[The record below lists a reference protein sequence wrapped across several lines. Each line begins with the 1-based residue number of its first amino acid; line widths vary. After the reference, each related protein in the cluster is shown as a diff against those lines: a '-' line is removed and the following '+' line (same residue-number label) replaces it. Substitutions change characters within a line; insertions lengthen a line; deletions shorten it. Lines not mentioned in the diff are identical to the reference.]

1 MTTGAERLLDVLSN
15 AGIRFIFGN
24 PGTTEMPI
32 MHALR
37 HFPEIQYVLG
47 LQETAV
53 VAMADGYA
61 KASGR
66 ASFVNLHTA
75 GGLGH
80 AMGALLHSRIAKT
93 PMLVTVGQQDTRHS
107 HTDPLLYGDA
117 VTMAA
122 STVKWAREVQHPHQ
136 VVPMVRRALEA
147 AETPPLGP
155 TFLSLPINVLTAE
168 TTLESAEKSKI
179 DRNFLASGLGEL
191 ASALAEVPPDKLA
204 VIVSDEVAASDAGSA
219 FVEVADILGAR
230 VYGPSWPSEVSFPVS
245 HPLWNGHLPTTAEGI
260 RATLSGVHAVFIVGD
275 NPFISYLYS
284 EGPALPHECRLYQLT
299 GDGNEA
305 GRTYATQLA
314 CIGSLKPSLASLK
327 ELLLTSPKRN
337 DVAKLRHVALI
348 EQKLRHNA
356 LEQTV
361 QEQFSD
367 VPIPPFVAA
376 AEVAASLSHNVIV
389 VDEAPATMVHMRSFL
404 ERVSINRYFFMR
416 SAILGWG
423 LPAAVGVALASPS
436 TPVVALIGDGSALY
450 APQALWTAAR
460 FKLPVTFVIM
470 NNSEYNILKRYS
482 VSQGY
487 EVGGNSTIP
496 GMELENPF
504 IDYQALAMAF
514 GVPSRRVTHADEVQ
528 PAIKTAMQSGLPSLI
543 EIVIR
548 AS

>member
-327 ELLLTSPKRN
+327 S
-337 DVAKLRHVALI
+337 
-348 EQKLRHNA
+348 
-356 LEQTV
+356 
-361 QEQFSD
+361 
-367 VPIPPFVAA
+367 
-376 AEVAASLSHNVIV
+376 
-389 VDEAPATMVHMRSFL
+389 
-404 ERVSINRYFFMR
+404 YC
-416 SAILGWG
+416 
-423 LPAAVGVALASPS
+423 
-436 TPVVALIGDGSALY
+436 
-450 APQALWTAAR
+450 
-460 FKLPVTFVIM
+460 
-470 NNSEYNILKRYS
+470 
-482 VSQGY
+482 
-487 EVGGNSTIP
+487 
-496 GMELENPF
+496 
-504 IDYQALAMAF
+504 
-514 GVPSRRVTHADEVQ
+514 
-528 PAIKTAMQSGLPSLI
+528 
-543 EIVIR
+543 
-548 AS
+548 